1 MIKRIWSFY
10 LIILGDKYSFSS
22 IEYNRIKKI
31 FPNIIHISYKEKSVS
46 KSIAEITIALKKNDL
61 IILNTQAVLHP
72 KLITYLT
79 NLEIHGIEYIT
90 IEHFLETYLQKC
102 FITEELSTNTSFFE
116 EIHRY
121 SRFQYLQKRFVDYVS
136 IFVLLIPTLIAI
148 IYTKFKINQE
158 SPGTIF
164 FKQERVGKKEK
175 EFSCIKL
182 RSMHQNSEKNGAVF
196 ATDDDPR
203 TFPWGKYIRYKKIDE
218 LTQLWNVFI
227 GEMHIIGP
235 RPERKI
241 WTNEFQ
247 KSIPYY
253 GQRHLVAPGITGL
266 AQIKYQYGAGKL
278 DAKEK
283 LMYDLYYIKNWS
295 LKLELE
301 IIWKTILFL
310 FTKKRE
316 DLSNF

>member
-1 MIKRIWSFY
+1 
-10 LIILGDKYSFSS
+10 LIILGDKYSFSA
-22 IEYNRIKKI
+22 IEYNRIKKH
-31 FPNIIHISYKEKSVS
+31 FPKIIHISYKEKTAK
-46 KSIAEITIALKKNDL
+46 KSIDAISIALQTNDL

-79 NLEIHGIEYIT
+79 ELEIEGVKYIT

-121 SRFQYLQKRFVDYVS
+121 SLFQYIQKRIIDYLA
-136 IFVLLIPTLIAI
+136 IILLFIPTLIAM
-148 IYTKFKINQE
+148 IYTKFRINKE
-158 SPGTIF
+158 SPGNIF
-164 FKQERVGKKEK
+164 FKQARVGKKER
-175 EFSCIKL
+175 EFSCVKL
-182 RSMHQNSEKNGAVF
+182 RSMHQNAEQYGAVF
-196 ATDDDPR
+196 ASDDDPR
-203 TFPWGKYIRYKKIDE
+203 TFPWGKIIRYRKIDE
-218 LTQLWNVFI
+218 LLQIWNVFK
-227 GEMHIIGP
+227 GEMHLIGP

-253 GQRHLVAPGITGL
+253 AQRHLVAPGITGL